1 MLQLFGKR
9 KWNNHWHRNYRPT
22 EVRNG
27 LRSGRNRKL
36 GAKKCVRKL
45 FIHPIRCSR
54 KRRTERLPQPLMC
67 GCDMRKARRRFQYIY
82 EVEVEKSDNCGEIS
96 CEEGAA
102 KRTLYSYNEHTHTHT
117 YGGYGCVEPH
127 THVYAHTLKRREKAF
142 HRKLIRGE

>member
-1 MLQLFGKR
+1 MCRCWKNPPDPGHDGVLAARLGFCFVFKTFLCSLFKRVLQLFGKR

-102 KRTLYSYNEHTHTHT
+102 KRTLF
-117 YGGYGCVEPH
+117 
-127 THVYAHTLKRREKAF
+127 L
-142 HRKLIRGE
+142 